1 MDAAVGRRQNR
12 RDPRLSAVSDRP
24 AADVDVAA
32 GLVPR
37 APRGPAPRPR
47 GTRPVGARAY
57 GARVSSDTPAT
68 GSPVR
73 RASPSARR
81 WGVLGVPTSAAAHGP
96 GLEKAPGALRAAGLV
111 EALTGAGVPV
121 VDHGDRPVARWRS
134 ARAPGR
140 PNDVAGAA
148 AVLRDAVP
156 AIGAVLAR
164 GELPL
169 VVGGDCTLA
178 LALVDAAVRAFGDV
192 GLVYVDG
199 GQDLM
204 VPAEHPDE
212 PILDG
217 MGVAHLLDLPG
228 TVEELAGV
236 GVRRPLLGPE
246 HVCFFGFSDEEE
258 DTHGRVPS
266 LRLPADAVTA
276 DPAGTAREAAR
287 WVLRG
292 RERFVVHVDVDV
304 LDFFLLA
311 AADVPTYGRGL
322 TPGTLAEALAALVA
336 EPGCAGLAFVEHNP
350 DRGAE
355 DGSTTRA
362 LVDLLRTALTPR

>member
-1 MDAAVGRRQNR
+1 MSTDATPSRS
-12 RDPRLSAVSDRP
+12 P
-24 AADVDVAA
+24 
-32 GLVPR
+32 VPR
-37 APRGPAPRPR
+37 PSAP
-47 GTRPVGARAY
+47 
-57 GARVSSDTPAT
+57 
-68 GSPVR
+68 
-73 RASPSARR
+73 ARR
-81 WGVLGVPTSAAAHGP
+81 WGLLGVPTSAAAHGP

-111 EALTGAGVPV
+111 EALTGAGLSV

-134 ARAPGR
+134 ARAPGQ
-140 PNDVAGAA
+140 PNDVEGAA

-178 LALVDAAVRAFGDV
+178 LALVDAAVRGFGDI

-236 GVRRPLLGPE
+236 GARRPLLDPE
-246 HVCFFGFSDEEE
+246 HVCFYGFSDEEE

-266 LRLPADAVTA
+266 LRLPADEVAA
-276 DPAGTAREAAR
+276 DPAGTAQRATR
-287 WVLRG
+287 SVLRG

-304 LDFFLLA
+304 LDFFLLP
-311 AADVPTYGRGL
+311 AADVPTWGRGL
-322 TPGTLAEALAALVA
+322 APSTLAEALAALVA
-336 EPGCAGLAFVEHNP
+336 TPGFAGMTFVEHNP
-350 DRGAE
+350 DHGAE
-355 DGSTTRA
+355 DGSTSRA
-362 LVDLLRTALTPR
+362 LVDLLRTALAPR